1 MKSDEFY
8 MELALTEAQVAFEE
22 KEVPIGCVIVKND
35 KVIARA
41 HNIKENTKI
50 STHHAEIIAIN
61 QACEVLDNW
70 RLDGC
75 ELYVTL
81 EPCSMCAGA
90 ILQSRISRVIYGA
103 SDFKGGA
110 LGSNYNQYSIKGF
123 NHYPNITKGVL
134 EKKCSSLLTFFFKQK
149 RKNLI

>member
-1 MKSDEFY
+1 MKNDSYF
-8 MELALTEAQVAFEE
+8 MELALAEARLAFAE
-22 KEVPIGCVIVKND
+22 KEVPVGCVIVKD
-35 KVIARA
+35 DQVIAKG
-41 HNIKENTKI
+41 HNTKEQSQI

-61 QACEVLDNW
+61 QACKILKTW

-75 ELYVTL
+75 EIYVSL

-103 SDFKGGA
+103 SDYKGGA
-110 LGSNYNQYSIKGF
+110 LGSNFNLYSISGF
-123 NHYPNITKGVL
+123 NHYPDITRGVL
-134 EKKCSSLLTFFFKQK
+134 EKECSTILTFFFKQK